1 MPINVLPPDV
11 SSKIAAGE
19 VTERPASV
27 VKELVE
33 NSLDAGAT
41 EISIEL
47 RGGGVDLIRVVDN
60 GVGIPS
66 AETELAFE
74 RFATSKLVDPSDL
87 GSIATLG
94 FRGEALPSIG
104 AVSHVTMVTR
114 PTGETS
120 GTRVEVSGG
129 RVVDNSPEGAPP
141 GTSITVRQLFRNV
154 PARRKFLRSAAA
166 EANRT
171 RALVTR
177 YALSYPAVRFNLR
190 VEDSEA
196 LASTGSGDTREAVAA
211 VYGADVAEAMLELT
225 PASPADGGRGP
236 RVSGM
241 IAPGSVSRANRNQ
254 VTIFVNGRWIQNR
267 MLNYALQEAYHGF
280 LPERRYPVAVVEIAL
295 PYGDVDVNVHPGKSE
310 VRFRH
315 EGSVFAALQQAVRQ
329 TLTAHS
335 PVPELGAATVPRPAP
350 AQPAVEHSFW
360 PVGPPG
366 APVGG
371 APEPQPAGAVGGHEG
386 HDFGPVPA
394 APSLAP
400 SAALPSLRVLGQVQS
415 TYIAAEG
422 PDGVYLVDQHA
433 AHERVLFERVKAEAL
448 AGSPEVQGLMEPVTL
463 ALDHRQTELLET
475 HGDLVRQMGFQVE
488 PFGGGTYI
496 LRGVSALVAEGD
508 PARSFLDVL
517 DLMAE
522 GGGFESWEERAAYSI
537 ACHGAIR
544 AGKTLTHEE
553 MAELGRQLEAC
564 EQPHTCPHGRPTMI
578 HMSSARLEREFGR
591 R

>member
-1 MPINVLPPDV
+1 MPIHVLPPDV

-19 VTERPASV
+19 VAERPASV
-27 VKELVE
+27 VKELIE

-41 EISIEL
+41 DISIEV

-60 GVGIPS
+60 GVGIS
-66 AETELAFE
+66 SGEAELAFE

-104 AVSHVTMVTR
+104 AVSHATMVTR
-114 PTGETS
+114 PPAETS
-120 GTRVEVSGG
+120 GTRIEVSEG
-129 RVVDNSPEGAPP
+129 RVVSSSPEGAPS
-141 GTSITVRQLFRNV
+141 GTSVTVRQLFRNV
-154 PARRKFLRSAAA
+154 PARRKFLRSASA
-166 EANRT
+166 EASRT
-171 RALVTR
+171 QALVDR
-177 YALSYPAVRFNLR
+177 YTLAYPAVRFGLR
-190 VEDSEA
+190 VEDREV
-196 LASTGSGDTREAVAA
+196 LASAGSGDAREAVAA
-211 VYGADVAEAMLELT
+211 VYGADVAEAMLELA
-225 PASPADGGRGP
+225 PPGPPDGGRAP

-241 IAPGSVSRANRNQ
+241 IAPGSVSRANRNRI
-254 VTIFVNGRWIQNR
+254 TIFVNGRWVQNR
-267 MLNYALQEAYHGF
+267 MLSYALQEAYHGF

-335 PVPELGAATVPRPAP
+335 PVPELGAASVPRPAP
-350 AQPAVEHSFW
+350 SQPAVEHSFW

-366 APVGG
+366 GLVGG
-371 APEPQPAGAVGGHEG
+371 EPEAQATVAPPSHESHG
-386 HDFGPVPA
+386 RGPVPA

-422 PDGVYLVDQHA
+422 PDGVYLIDQHA

-448 AGSPEVQGLMEPVTL
+448 AGEPEVQGLMEPVTI
-463 ALDHRQTELLET
+463 ALDRRQVELLEA
-475 HGDLVRQMGFQVE
+475 HGELVRQMGFQVE
-488 PFGGGTYI
+488 PFGGDTYI

-517 DLMAE
+517 DLMSE

-544 AGKTLTHEE
+544 AGKTLTTEE